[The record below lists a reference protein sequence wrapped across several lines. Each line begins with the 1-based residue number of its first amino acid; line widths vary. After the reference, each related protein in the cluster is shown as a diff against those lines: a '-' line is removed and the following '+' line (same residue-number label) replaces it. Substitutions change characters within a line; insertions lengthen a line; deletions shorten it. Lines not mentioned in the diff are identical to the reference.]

1 MGLLSERPRLVRLPE
16 LHVRTAAGKLRMMM
30 VTATNDPRIVGA
42 ALLAAAAALAVEM
55 AGSIKQ

>member
-16 LHVRTAAGKLRMMM
+16 VDLSGATGKLRRMM

-42 ALLAAAAALAVEM
+42 ALLAAAAALAAEM
-55 AGSIKQ
+55 AGSIR